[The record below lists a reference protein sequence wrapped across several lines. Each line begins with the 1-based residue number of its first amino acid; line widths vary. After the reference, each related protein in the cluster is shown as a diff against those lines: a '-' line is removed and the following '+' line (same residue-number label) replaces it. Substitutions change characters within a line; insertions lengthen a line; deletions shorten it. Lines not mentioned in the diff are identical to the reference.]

1 MSIQRPEEFTHHE
14 AQLTDIR
21 IHYVRAGKPSKPA
34 LVLLHGWPGF
44 WWEWHRN
51 IGPLARDFDVI
62 VPDMRG
68 FGQSE
73 KPDLTRIDRFHL
85 DLVVEDLARLLA
97 HLEIGR
103 AYVVGHDY
111 AAMVVHKLVRKHRD
125 KVLRAAILNPIT
137 PGFEARYLS
146 AAHFP
151 ESWYSQFHQLD
162 MAVEL
167 VSSSREA
174 CRIYFRHFLNHWSH
188 DKQLFAGD
196 ELEVYVDNFFQ
207 PGNIHGGFNF
217 YRANLSLTSVPW
229 TRLDRTISD
238 CPVTFIQGMS
248 DPVVPSVWT
257 DLVTPWYSNY
267 TIEYVEGCGHFVMR
281 EQPEYVNR
289 RLAEVFSA

>member
-1 MSIQRPEEFTHHE
+1 MSFQRPEEFTHHE
-14 AQLTDIR
+14 AQLDDIR
-21 IHYVRAGKPSKPA
+21 IHYVRAGNPHRPA
-34 LVLLHGWPGF
+34 LLLLHGWPGF

-51 IGPLARDFDVI
+51 IAPLARDFDVI
-62 VPDMRG
+62 APDMRG
-68 FGQSE
+68 FGKSE
-73 KPDLTRIDRFHL
+73 KPDLAQIDRFHL
-85 DLVVEDLARLLA
+85 DLVVEDVARLLA
-97 HLEIGR
+97 HLGVDR

-111 AAMVVHKLVRKHRD
+111 AALVVHKLVRKHRD

-137 PGFEARYLS
+137 PGFETRYLS
-146 AAHFP
+146 PAHFP

-167 VSSSREA
+167 VSSSRDA

-188 DKQLFAGD
+188 DKQLFAGE
-196 ELEVYVDNFFQ
+196 ELEIYVDNFFE

-217 YRANLSLTSVPW
+217 YRANLSLTSQPW

-248 DPVVPSVWT
+248 DPVVPSTWT
-257 DLVTPWYSNY
+257 DLVTPWYNNY
-267 TIEYVEGCGHFVMR
+267 TIEYVERCGHFAMR

-289 RLAEVFSA
+289 RLAEVFRT